1 MKNDRLGFEF
11 GFGQRVEILRRMEI
25 EKWAVVES
33 GIYGSR
39 VPCCSKKFCGRGTWT
54 STSDEKGK

>member
-1 MKNDRLGFEF
+1 MKIDGLRF
-11 GFGQRVEILRRMEI
+11 GFGQRVERV
-25 EKWAVVES
+25 EKNGNRKVDNS